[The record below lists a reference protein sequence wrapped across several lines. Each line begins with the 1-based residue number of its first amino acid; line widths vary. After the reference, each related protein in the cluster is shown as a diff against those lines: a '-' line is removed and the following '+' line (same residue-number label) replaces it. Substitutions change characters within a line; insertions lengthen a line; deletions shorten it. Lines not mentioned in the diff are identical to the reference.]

1 MNKNLFREKNVER
14 IASPEQLNDYIHVS
28 NPSVWIALAAF
39 AVLLVGICIWGIF
52 GTLDTT
58 LSVVAVKDDEGVV
71 CYVREADREKIKV
84 GMMVEIDDEEF
95 TVTGIEKTP
104 IPVDEAISDYAK
116 HVGDLTDGEW
126 IYYVYVDCPTEF
138 EGNVFPA
145 KIIIEPIN
153 PFYFVT
159 N

>member
-58 LSVVAVKDDEGVV
+58 LSVVAVK
-71 CYVREADREKIKV
+71 
-84 GMMVEIDDEEF
+84 
-95 TVTGIEKTP
+95 
-104 IPVDEAISDYAK
+104 
-116 HVGDLTDGEW
+116 
-126 IYYVYVDCPTEF
+126 TE
-138 EGNVFPA
+138 
-145 KIIIEPIN
+145 
-153 PFYFVT
+153 
-159 N
+159 